1 MTQNDHN
8 NRPKLRGF
16 PMLVMLACGLIVVLI
31 GVYLTISGGR
41 IHGNTYP
48 GKSGAGRYGPID
60 LSGIGVIVIGL
71 LVCSFPVYAFYKK
84 DVEE

>member
-16 PMLVMLACGLIVVLI
+16 PMLVVLACGIIVVLI
-31 GVYLTISGGR
+31 GIYLTFSGGR
-41 IHGNTYP
+41 IHGEAYP
-48 GKSGAGRYGPID
+48 GKSGGRNGPID